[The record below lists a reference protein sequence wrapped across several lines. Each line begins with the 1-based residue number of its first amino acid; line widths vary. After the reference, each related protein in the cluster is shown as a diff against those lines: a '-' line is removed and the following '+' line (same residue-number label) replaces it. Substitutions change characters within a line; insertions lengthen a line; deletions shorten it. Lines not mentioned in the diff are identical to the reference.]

1 MRITI
6 PEGETR
12 GQIARIA
19 ASEGLGGSY
28 LAAARRSALLDP
40 AHYGAPAGTPNLE
53 GFLFPA
59 TYELYAGSPARRLVA
74 EQLQAFEENFG
85 PAEIRRARELH
96 ITPYQLLIVASMVER
111 EALLERDRPR
121 VAAVIY
127 NRLRLGM
134 ALGIDATIR
143 YALNDF
149 SGPLTEAQLQT
160 NSPYNTRT
168 HVGLPPT
175 PISNPGVAAI
185 EAAAHPAHVPY
196 LYYVNG
202 ADGCGDLVFSTSSAE
217 FERNAAAY
225 QEALNRNG
233 GTNQRAGRSDQR
245 AYQDAPACK
254 AAADGEAHRREVT
267 RLGVLGWPVAH
278 SRSPAMHNAALRELG
293 LAPQWSY
300 QRLPVTPELF
310 AETTRALGGAGFH
323 GANVTIPHKQAALAL
338 ATEASEAARAIG
350 AANTLTFALRRD
362 DCRGEH
368 RRPGADRRDGA
379 RRALS
384 PGPDRDGAGAGG
396 TARAAVWALRE
407 AGAREVSVWNRTPER
422 ARELASGFGARVVP
436 LPESTDIL
444 INCTS
449 VGLVPP
455 ASASESDL
463 NLLSLEHDLVGRYS
477 YVVDFVYA
485 QGSTE
490 LLALA
495 REQGVPTLDGL
506 ELLVAQGALSLE
518 LWTGRPAPID
528 VMRRAAGEATAGR

>member
-1 MRITI
+1 MAVSVTTRRRRRLGALAFVVLVAAGALLLALALHKTKAPSPPPPLEIVRVTI

-19 ASEGLGGSY
+19 ASEGLSGSY

-85 PAEIRRARELH
+85 PDEIRRAHELH

-149 SGPLTEAQLQT
+149 SAPLTEAQLQT

-175 PISNPGVAAI
+175 PISNPGVASI

-202 ADGCGDLVFSTSSAE
+202 ADGCGELVFSTSSAE
-217 FERNAAAY
+217 FERNATAY

-233 GTNQRAGRSDQR
+233 GHEPT
-245 AYQDAPACK
+245 
-254 AAADGEAHRREVT
+254 
-267 RLGVLGWPVAH
+267 
-278 SRSPAMHNAALRELG
+278 
-293 LAPQWSY
+293 
-300 QRLPVTPELF
+300 
-310 AETTRALGGAGFH
+310 
-323 GANVTIPHKQAALAL
+323 
-338 ATEASEAARAIG
+338 
-350 AANTLTFALRRD
+350 
-362 DCRGEH
+362 CRK
-368 RRPGADRRDGA
+368 
-379 RRALS
+379 S
-384 PGPDRDGAGAGG
+384 
-396 TARAAVWALRE
+396 
-407 AGAREVSVWNRTPER
+407 
-422 ARELASGFGARVVP
+422 
-436 LPESTDIL
+436 
-444 INCTS
+444 
-449 VGLVPP
+449 
-455 ASASESDL
+455 
-463 NLLSLEHDLVGRYS
+463 
-477 YVVDFVYA
+477 
-485 QGSTE
+485 Q
-490 LLALA
+490 
-495 REQGVPTLDGL
+495 
-506 ELLVAQGALSLE
+506 
-518 LWTGRPAPID
+518 
-528 VMRRAAGEATAGR
+528 

>member
-1 MRITI
+1 MAVRVTLPWRGIPDEGQPVAVSVSRRVRRRKLWALGAVVLVAVAAILLAAALHKSKPPPLPPPPKIVRVTI

-19 ASEGLGGSY
+19 VAKGLSGSY
-28 LAAARRSALLDP
+28 LAAARRSSLLDP

-85 PAEIRRARELH
+85 RDEIRRAHELH

-111 EALLERDRPR
+111 EALLTRDRPK

-149 SGPLTEAQLQT
+149 SAPLTEAQLQT

-217 FERNAAAY
+217 FEHNAAAY
-225 QEALNRNG
+225 NEAVARNG
-233 GTNQRAGRSDQR
+233 GH
-245 AYQDAPACK
+245 
-254 AAADGEAHRREVT
+254 E
-267 RLGVLGWPVAH
+267 PVC
-278 SRSPAMHNAALRELG
+278 RKSP
-293 LAPQWSY
+293 
-300 QRLPVTPELF
+300 
-310 AETTRALGGAGFH
+310 
-323 GANVTIPHKQAALAL
+323 
-338 ATEASEAARAIG
+338 
-350 AANTLTFALRRD
+350 
-362 DCRGEH
+362 
-368 RRPGADRRDGA
+368 
-379 RRALS
+379 
-384 PGPDRDGAGAGG
+384 
-396 TARAAVWALRE
+396 
-407 AGAREVSVWNRTPER
+407 
-422 ARELASGFGARVVP
+422 
-436 LPESTDIL
+436 
-444 INCTS
+444 
-449 VGLVPP
+449 
-455 ASASESDL
+455 
-463 NLLSLEHDLVGRYS
+463 
-477 YVVDFVYA
+477 
-485 QGSTE
+485 
-490 LLALA
+490 
-495 REQGVPTLDGL
+495 
-506 ELLVAQGALSLE
+506 
-518 LWTGRPAPID
+518 
-528 VMRRAAGEATAGR
+528 